1 VAVAAVDATTGEVAD
16 VAEANTN
23 TGKTLRITWV
33 RSLIGYPKDQRA
45 TIKSLGLRHL
55 NQTVEHPDTP
65 AVRGQ
70 IFKVKHMLT
79 VEEI

>member
-1 VAVAAVDATTGEVAD
+1 
-16 VAEANTN
+16 VAEANTQ

-33 RSLIGYPKDQRA
+33 RSLIGYPKDQRD

-79 VEEI
+79 IEEI